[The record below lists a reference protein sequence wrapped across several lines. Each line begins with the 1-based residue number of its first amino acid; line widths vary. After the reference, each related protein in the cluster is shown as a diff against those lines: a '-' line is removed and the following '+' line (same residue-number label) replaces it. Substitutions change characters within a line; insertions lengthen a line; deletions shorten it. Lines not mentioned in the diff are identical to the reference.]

1 MADRGGLSYEE
12 IQDMEGKFLPENVK
26 YMVDSMSQYSRN
38 RFRLET
44 VSAETASAGRII
56 TVNLPEGA
64 CLDMKSFRL
73 HYDVSC
79 STTTAGAGPTTCFAK
94 LPDDAAQA
102 LIQRVE
108 VNLNGVAIE
117 QGCQEWNTIW
127 KLKKLS
133 EGSLGRSASVGAAV
147 AHANINSADAAEPD
161 ESLVVQDWCGF
172 LNENSTR
179 FISSDAWG
187 QIQVRITLAPNSV
200 LVPKIQTLAM
210 GEPFTSVVAPATA
223 ADALAAARAMSYS
236 ISNIYFT
243 IDSVSLNPIYNEM
256 LRQRLASDDYL
267 PLNYK
272 EYYTFSLD
280 NITSGASVPRFSLS
294 SGSIDKLMGTYRDSN
309 YQSVGTNAKQLV
321 GAGVGASAF
330 TAGHSRF
337 RSFNST
343 AAGALVVG
351 ELTDELLR
359 YNWSINN
366 VQMPQY
372 RATLTDGLCDL
383 NYVPDKIGL
392 DAEGTYVCSKQS
404 YNDGKFCV
412 NQILNHPTRYGC
424 GVQSGFNS
432 RGVNTMMTWNVSGQ
446 VVPPADPAQTGSQN
460 TGNLS
465 AFVVLETT
473 AQVRAGV
480 GKNIAVLF

>member
-1 MADRGGLSYEE
+1 MADRGALSYEE

-73 HYDVSC
+73 HYDVST
-79 STTTAGAGPTTCFAK
+79 STTSAGAGPTTCFAK
-94 LPDDAAQA
+94 LPADAAQS

-117 QGCQEWNTIW
+117 QGCQEWNTIYAM
-127 KLKKLS
+127 KKLC
-133 EGSLGRSASVGAAV
+133 EGHAGRSASVGQCV
-147 AHANINSADAAEPD
+147 AHANINGADAAEPD
-161 ESLVVQDWCGF
+161 ESLVCQDWVGF

-179 FISSDAWG
+179 FLSTDVWG

-200 LVPKIQTLAM
+200 LVPKIQTLNM
-210 GEPFTSVVAPATA
+210 GEPFSSVVAPATA
-223 ADALAAARAMSYS
+223 ADALSAARAMNYS
-236 ISNIYFT
+236 ISKIFFT

-256 LRQRLASDDYL
+256 LRQRLASDNYL

-280 NITSGASVPRFSLS
+280 NITSGTSVPRFSLS
-294 SGSIDKLMGTYRDSN
+294 SGSIDKMYGTYRDSN
-309 YQSVGTNAKQLV
+309 YQSVGTNAKKLDNA
-321 GAGVGASAF
+321 GAVLGTFVS
-330 TAGHSRF
+330 GHNRF
-337 RSFNST
+337 RSYNSI
-343 AAGALVVG
+343 AGVAGSGLVDG
-351 ELTDELLR
+351 DLR
-359 YNWSINN
+359 YNWSVNN

-372 RATLTDGLCDL
+372 RATLTDALCDL
-383 NYVPDKIGL
+383 NYLPDKIGL
-392 DAEGTYVCSKQS
+392 EGEGTMVGSKQS
-404 YNDGKFCV
+404 FNDGKFLV
-412 NQILNHPTRYGC
+412 GQLLSHPTRYGC

-432 RGVNTMMTWNVSGQ
+432 RGINTMMTWNVSGQ
-446 VVPPADPAQTGSQN
+446 IIPPADAAQTGSQD
-460 TGNLS
+460 TGVVG
-465 AFVVLETT
+465 AFVVLEST